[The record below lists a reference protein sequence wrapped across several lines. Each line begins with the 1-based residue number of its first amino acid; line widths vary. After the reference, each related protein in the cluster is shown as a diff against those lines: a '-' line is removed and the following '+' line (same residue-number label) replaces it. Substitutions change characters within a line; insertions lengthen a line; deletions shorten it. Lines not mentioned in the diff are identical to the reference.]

1 MTATV
6 ILELPE
12 DVLVAALRKLSPARR
27 RHLLVESD
35 RPPAFT
41 LRTVPATELD
51 KLTGLIAVGG
61 DALEDSELLYDD
73 ASSD

>member
-6 ILELPE
+6 TLELPE
-12 DVLVAALRKLSPARR
+12 DVLLAALRKLSPARW
-27 RHLLVESD
+27 RHLLVELD

-61 DALEDSELLYDD
+61 DALEDSERLYDD
-73 ASSD
+73 ASGD